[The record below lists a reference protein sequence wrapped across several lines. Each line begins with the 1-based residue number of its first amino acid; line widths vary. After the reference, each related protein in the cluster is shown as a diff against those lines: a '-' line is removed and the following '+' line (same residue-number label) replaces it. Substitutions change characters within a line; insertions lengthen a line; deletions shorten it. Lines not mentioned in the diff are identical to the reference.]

1 MKVSTK
7 DFSLSVQKMI
17 FTWLINW
24 IITRLQYLLNLR
36 PLDFPD
42 VSADAS
48 LGNFLEDLSEHFDV
62 FLAFGEF
69 VATIRLHGFVWYC
82 LYFGETQSVLPR
94 NAILYR
100 TMETPSFFFF
110 LPSSFMKYVHEAVE
124 TGPIKAWRDITEEA
138 GSQVCNLKTN
148 QLDYFSKWYTS
159 LQHWD
164 FFHISLAANL
174 QLEQIK
180 SVEVTGSQ
188 ICSIHVHTCTCMYV
202 CLCKYLNSYL
212 QLAALQSVKK
222 KPKIHKSAQL
232 FMQFVFYPEC
242 IEGWIR
248 NPPGTLLR
256 RYYMWVTRAWWAW
269 ERPQG

>member
-1 MKVSTK
+1 MRLWVTSWRICRSILM
-7 DFSLSVQKMI
+7 F
-17 FTWLINW
+17 FWL
-24 IITRLQYLLNLR
+24 L
-36 PLDFPD
+36 
-42 VSADAS
+42 AS
-48 LGNFLEDLSEHFDV
+48 LWPQSGYAAL
-62 FLAFGEF
+62 FGTVCTLVKHSLCCPEMQF
-69 VATIRLHGFVWYC
+69 FTEQWKLQV
-82 LYFGETQSVLPR
+82 
-94 NAILYR
+94 
-100 TMETPSFFFF
+100 FFF

-202 CLCKYLNSYL
+202 CMYVYVNIWTHISSLLLCKVS
-212 QLAALQSVKK
+212 KK
-222 KPKIHKSAQL
+222 TQ
-232 FMQFVFYPEC
+232 
-242 IEGWIR
+242 
-248 NPPGTLLR
+248 NT
-256 RYYMWVTRAWWAW
+256 
-269 ERPQG
+269 

>member
-17 FTWLINW
+17 FTWVINW
-24 IITRLQYLLNLR
+24 IITRLRYLLNLR

-69 VATIRLHGFVWYC
+69 VATIKLRGFVWYC
-82 LYFGETQSVLPR
+82 LYFGETQKYNSLQ
-94 NAILYR
+94 NNGN
-100 TMETPSFFFF
+100 SKFFFTIH
-110 LPSSFMKYVHEAVE
+110 FMKYVHEAVE
-124 TGPIKAWRDITEEA
+124 TGPITAWRDITEEA

-188 ICSIHVHTCTCMYV
+188 KCSIHVHTCTCVYMYV
-202 CLCKYLNSYL
+202 YVNIWTPISPACCSAKC
-212 QLAALQSVKK
+212 QK
-222 KPKIHKSAQL
+222 KPQ
-232 FMQFVFYPEC
+232 
-242 IEGWIR
+242 
-248 NPPGTLLR
+248 NT
-256 RYYMWVTRAWWAW
+256 
-269 ERPQG
+269 

>member
-17 FTWLINW
+17 FTWVINW
-24 IITRLQYLLNLR
+24 IITQLRYLLNFRL
-36 PLDFPD
+36 PDFPD

-48 LGNFLEDLSEHFDV
+48 LGNFLEDLSEHFDD

-69 VATIRLHGFVWYC
+69 VATIRLRGFVWYC
-82 LYFGETQSVLPR
+82 LYFGETHSLCCPEMQ
-94 NAILYR
+94 
-100 TMETPSFFFF
+100 FFTEQWKLQGFF

-159 LQHWD
+159 LQRWD

-188 ICSIHVHTCTCMYV
+188 IRSIHVHTCAYMYV
-202 CLCKYLNSYL
+202 YVNIWTQISPACCSAKC
-212 QLAALQSVKK
+212 QKK
-222 KPKIHKSAQL
+222 Q
-232 FMQFVFYPEC
+232 
-242 IEGWIR
+242 
-248 NPPGTLLR
+248 NT
-256 RYYMWVTRAWWAW
+256 
-269 ERPQG
+269 

>member
-7 DFSLSVQKMI
+7 DFSFSVQKMI

-48 LGNFLEDLSEHFDV
+48 LGNFLDDLSEHFDV

-69 VATIRLHGFVWYC
+69 VATIRLRGFVWYC
-82 LYFGETQSVLPR
+82 LYFGETVCAAQKCNSLQNNGNSKVC
-94 NAILYR
+94 
-100 TMETPSFFFF
+100 FFI

-188 ICSIHVHTCTCMYV
+188 KCSIHVHTCTCMYV
-202 CLCKYLNSYL
+202 CLCKYLNSDISSL
-212 QLAALQSVKK
+212 LLCKVSK
-222 KPKIHKSAQL
+222 KPKIRKSAQL

-248 NPPGTLLR
+248 NPPGTLLWC
-256 RYYMWVTRAWWAW
+256 YYMWVTRAWWAW